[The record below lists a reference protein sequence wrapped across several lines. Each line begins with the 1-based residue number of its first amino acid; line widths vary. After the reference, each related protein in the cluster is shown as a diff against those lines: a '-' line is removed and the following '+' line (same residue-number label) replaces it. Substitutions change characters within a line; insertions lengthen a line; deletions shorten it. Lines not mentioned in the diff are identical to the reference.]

1 MPSHENRRAL
11 VTGGAS
17 GIGRGIAQRLA
28 ADGAHVAI
36 LDRDGGA
43 ARRVADE
50 IRAAD
55 GKAVAVTADV
65 RDRAAVGAA
74 VAAAAAGLGG
84 LDYLVNNAG
93 LVTMSA
99 FEETT
104 DEEWDLVMDVNC
116 KGMFIVTQEALPYL
130 REAGAAGAAGAGA
143 AVVNLSTVEAE
154 VVVSSG
160 GTCQV
165 HYNASKGGVKML
177 TKALAAELSR
187 YGIRVNAVAP
197 GPVATGFIPGVNH
210 DDPAVRA
217 FMDAR
222 LLIKRSAT
230 PADIAAAVTF
240 LLSSDAS
247 FITGVQLPV
256 DGGWLVR

>member
-1 MPSHENRRAL
+1 VPSHDNRRAL
-11 VTGGAS
+11 ITGGGS
-17 GIGRGIAQRLA
+17 GIGRGIAVRLA
-28 ADGAHVAI
+28 ADGASVAV
-36 LDRDGGA
+36 LDVDPA
-43 ARRVADE
+43 AAAKVVDE
-50 IRAAD
+50 IESAG
-55 GKAVAVTADV
+55 GKAIAVAADV
-65 RDRAAVGAA
+65 RDRPAIKSA
-74 VAAAAAGLGG
+74 VATAAEYLGG
-84 LDYLVNNAG
+84 IDYLVNNAG

-99 FEETT
+99 FEQTT

-116 KGMFIVTQEALPYL
+116 KGMFIVTQETTPYL
-130 REAGAAGAAGAGA
+130 RAADAGA

-187 YGIRVNAVAP
+187 YGIRVNSVAP
-197 GPVATGFIPGVNH
+197 GPVATGFIPGVDH
-210 DDPAVRA
+210 DDPEVRA
-217 FMDAR
+217 FMDDR

-230 PADIAAAVTF
+230 PADIAAAVSF
-240 LLSSDAS
+240 LLSTDAS

>member
-1 MPSHENRRAL
+1 VPLHSNRSAL
-11 VTGGAS
+11 ITGGAS
-17 GIGRGIAQRLA
+17 GIGRGIALRLA
-28 ADGAHVAI
+28 TDGARIAVLDVDSDGASTVAKEI
-36 LDRDGGA
+36 EAAGGT
-43 ARRVADE
+43 
-50 IRAAD
+50 
-55 GKAVAVTADV
+55 AVAVTADV
-65 RDRAAVGAA
+65 RDRDGVKAAVSRAA
-74 VAAAAAGLGG
+74 EYLDG
-84 LDYLVNNAG
+84 LDYLINNAG

-116 KGMFIVTQEALPYL
+116 KGMFVVTQEALPYL
-130 REAGAAGAAGAGA
+130 REAEPGA

-187 YGIRVNAVAP
+187 YGIRVNGVAP
-197 GPVATGFIPGVNH
+197 GPVATGFIPGVSH
-210 DDPAVRA
+210 DDPDVRA
-217 FMDAR
+217 FMDDR
-222 LLIKRSAT
+222 LLIKRSAQ
-230 PADIAAAVTF
+230 PADIAAAVSF

>member
-1 MPSHENRRAL
+1 VPSHNNRRAL
-11 VTGGAS
+11 ITGGAS
-17 GIGRGIAQRLA
+17 GIGRGIALRLS
-28 ADGAHVAI
+28 ADGASVAV
-36 LDRDGGA
+36 LDMNSQA
-43 ARRVADE
+43 AATVVDE
-50 IRAAD
+50 IEAAG

-65 RDRAAVGAA
+65 RDRTAVRTAVSDAATA
-74 VAAAAAGLGG
+74 LGG

-93 LVTMSA
+93 LVTMSS

-104 DEEWDLVMDVNC
+104 DDEWDLVMDVNC
-116 KGMFIVTQEALPYL
+116 KGMFVVTQEALRYL
-130 REAGAAGAAGAGA
+130 READAGA

-187 YGIRVNAVAP
+187 YGIRVNSVAP
-197 GPVATGFIPGVNH
+197 GPVATGFIPGVSH
-210 DDPAVRA
+210 DDPDVRA
-217 FMDAR
+217 FMDER

-230 PADIAAAVTF
+230 PTDIAAAVTF
-240 LLSSDAS
+240 LLSSEAS

>member
-11 VTGGAS
+11 ITGAGS
-17 GIGRGIAQRLA
+17 GIGRGVARRLA
-28 ADGAHVAI
+28 DE
-36 LDRDGGA
+36 GA
-43 ARRVADE
+43 AVALLDVNQETAFAVANE
-50 IRAAD
+50 ITTD
-55 GKAVAVTADV
+55 GGKAVAVAADV
-65 RDRAAVGAA
+65 RDRAAVRDAI
-74 VAAAAAGLGG
+74 AAAGAALGG
-84 LDYLVNNAG
+84 IDYLVNNAG
-93 LVTMSA
+93 LITMSA
-99 FEETT
+99 FEQTT

-116 KGMFIVTQEALPYL
+116 KGMFVVTQEALPYL
-130 REAGAAGAAGAGA
+130 RDAAEGA

-154 VVVSSG
+154 VVVSSQG
-160 GTCQV
+160 SCQV

-177 TKALAAELSR
+177 TKAMAAELSR

-197 GPVATGFIPGVNH
+197 GPVATNFIPGLSH
-210 DDPAVRA
+210 DDVDVRS

-222 LLIKRSAT
+222 LLIKRSGT
-230 PADIAAAVTF
+230 PEDIAAAISF

>member
-1 MPSHENRRAL
+1 MPSHDNRRAL

-17 GIGRGIAQRLA
+17 GIGRGIARRLA
-28 ADGAHVAI
+28 AEGANVAV
-36 LDRDGGA
+36 LDRDGVA
-43 ARRVADE
+43 AGRVADE
-50 IRAAD
+50 IQAAG

-65 RDRAAVGAA
+65 RARAAVRSA
-74 VAAAAAGLGG
+74 VAEAVSGLGG

-116 KGMFIVTQEALPYL
+116 KGMFIVTQEVLPYL
-130 REAGAAGAAGAGA
+130 REAGAGA

-197 GPVATGFIPGVNH
+197 GPVATGFIPGVSH

-217 FMDAR
+217 FMDER

-230 PADIAAAVTF
+230 PGDIAAAVSF
-240 LLSSDAS
+240 LLSPDAS

>member
-1 MPSHENRRAL
+1 VPSHNNRRAL
-11 VTGGAS
+11 ITGGAS
-17 GIGRGIAQRLA
+17 GIGRGIALRLS
-28 ADGAHVAI
+28 ADGASVAV
-36 LDRDGGA
+36 LDMNAQA
-43 ARRVADE
+43 AATVVDE
-50 IRAAD
+50 IEAAG
-55 GKAVAVTADV
+55 GKAVAVIADV
-65 RDRAAVGAA
+65 RDRTAVRTAVSDAATA
-74 VAAAAAGLGG
+74 LGG

-93 LVTMSA
+93 LVTMSS

-104 DEEWDLVMDVNC
+104 DDEWDLVMDVNC
-116 KGMFIVTQEALPYL
+116 KGMFVVTQEALRYL
-130 REAGAAGAAGAGA
+130 READAGA

-187 YGIRVNAVAP
+187 YGIRVNSIAP
-197 GPVATGFIPGVNH
+197 GPVATGFIPGVSH
-210 DDPAVRA
+210 DDPDVRA
-217 FMDAR
+217 FIDER

-230 PADIAAAVTF
+230 PTDIAAAVTF
-240 LLSSDAS
+240 LLSSEAS

>member
-1 MPSHENRRAL
+1 VPSHDNRRAL
-11 VTGGAS
+11 ITGGAS
-17 GIGRGIAQRLA
+17 GIGRGIALRLS
-28 ADGAHVAI
+28 ADGASVAV
-36 LDRDGGA
+36 LDMNAEA
-43 ARRVADE
+43 AVTVVEE
-50 IRAAD
+50 IEAAG

-65 RDRAAVGAA
+65 RNRTAVRAAVSD
-74 VAAAAAGLGG
+74 AAAALGG

-93 LVTMSA
+93 LVTMSS
-99 FEETT
+99 FEQTT
-104 DEEWDLVMDVNC
+104 DDEWDLVMDVNC
-116 KGMFIVTQEALPYL
+116 KGMFVVTQEALRYL
-130 REAGAAGAAGAGA
+130 CEADSSA

-187 YGIRVNAVAP
+187 YGIRVNSVAP
-197 GPVATGFIPGVNH
+197 GPVATGFVPGASH
-210 DDPAVRA
+210 DDPDVRA
-217 FMDAR
+217 FMDER

-240 LLSSDAS
+240 LLSSEAS

>member
-1 MPSHENRRAL
+1 VPSHENRRAL
-11 VTGGAS
+11 VTGGAN
-17 GIGRGIAQRLA
+17 GIGRGIAKRLA
-28 ADGAHVAI
+28 ADGADVAI
-36 LDRDGGA
+36 LDRDGA
-43 ARRVADE
+43 AAERVAAE
-50 IRAAD
+50 IQAA
-55 GKAVAVTADV
+55 GSKAVAVTADV
-65 RDRAAVGAA
+65 RDRAAVGSA
-74 VAAAAAGLGG
+74 VAEAAAGLGG
-84 LDYLVNNAG
+84 LDYLINNAG

-130 REAGAAGAAGAGA
+130 REGGVGA

-197 GPVATGFIPGVNH
+197 GPVATGFIPGVSH

-217 FMDAR
+217 FMDGR

-230 PADIAAAVTF
+230 PEDIAAAVSF

-247 FITGVQLPV
+247 FITGAQLPV

>member
-1 MPSHENRRAL
+1 MPSHDNRRAL
-11 VTGGAS
+11 ITGGAS
-17 GIGRGIAQRLA
+17 GIGRGIALRLA
-28 ADGAHVAI
+28 ADGASVAV
-36 LDRDGGA
+36 LDVNAAGA
-43 ARRVADE
+43 SAVVDE
-50 IRAAD
+50 VEAAG

-65 RDRAAVGAA
+65 RDRVAVHAAVSDASHA
-74 VAAAAAGLGG
+74 LGG

-93 LVTMSA
+93 LVTMSG

-116 KGMFIVTQEALPYL
+116 KGMFVVTQEALPYL
-130 REAGAAGAAGAGA
+130 RQADQGA

-197 GPVATGFIPGVNH
+197 GPVATGFIPGVSH
-210 DDPAVRA
+210 EDPGARA
-217 FMDAR
+217 FMDQR

-230 PADIAAAVTF
+230 PTDIAAAVSF
-240 LLSSDAS
+240 MLSSDAS

>member
-1 MPSHENRRAL
+1 MPSHDNRRAV

-17 GIGRGIAQRLA
+17 GIGRGIALRLA
-28 ADGAHVAI
+28 GDGASIAV
-36 LDRDGGA
+36 LDVNEA
-43 ARRVADE
+43 AAAGVVEE
-50 IRAAD
+50 IESAG
-55 GKAVAVTADV
+55 GKAFAVAADV
-65 RDRAAVGAA
+65 RDREAVRSALSTAASA
-74 VAAAAAGLGG
+74 LGG

-99 FEETT
+99 FEDTT

-116 KGMFIVTQEALPYL
+116 KGMFVVTQEALPYL
-130 REAGAAGAAGAGA
+130 REAADGA

-154 VVVSSG
+154 VIVSSG

-165 HYNASKGGVKML
+165 HYNASKGAVKML

-197 GPVATGFIPGVNH
+197 GPVATGFIPGVSH
-210 DDPAVRA
+210 DDPDVRA
-217 FMDAR
+217 FMDQR
-222 LLIKRSAT
+222 LLIKRSGT
-230 PADIAAAVTF
+230 PADIAAAVSF

>member
-1 MPSHENRRAL
+1 VPSHDNRRAF
-11 VTGGAS
+11 VTGAGS
-17 GIGRGIAQRLA
+17 GIGRGIAHRLA
-28 ADGAHVAI
+28 AE
-36 LDRDGGA
+36 GA
-43 ARRVADE
+43 AVAVVDVNSEAAAAVVTE
-50 IRAAD
+50 IESAD
-55 GKAVAVTADV
+55 GKAVAITADV
-65 RDRAAVGAA
+65 RDRATVRAA
-74 VAAAAAGLGG
+74 VAEAVESLGG
-84 LDYLVNNAG
+84 IDLLVNNAG
-93 LVTMSA
+93 LVTMSS

-104 DEEWDLVMDVNC
+104 DDEWDLVMDVNC
-116 KGMFIVTQEALPYL
+116 KGMFVVTQEALPHL
-130 REAGAAGAAGAGA
+130 RASGQGA

-187 YGIRVNAVAP
+187 YNIRVNAVAP
-197 GPVATGFIPGVNH
+197 GPVATGFIPGISH
-210 DDPAVRA
+210 DDPDVRA
-217 FMDAR
+217 FMDER

-230 PADIAAAVTF
+230 PSDIAAAVNF
-240 LLSSDAS
+240 LLSADAS

>member
-11 VTGGAS
+11 ITGGAS
-17 GIGRGIAQRLA
+17 GIGRGIARRLA

-36 LDRDGGA
+36 LDRDGA
-43 ARRVADE
+43 AAERVAGE
-50 IRAAD
+50 IQAAG

-65 RDRAAVGAA
+65 RDRAAVAAA
-74 VAAAAAGLGG
+74 VAAAATALGG
-84 LDYLVNNAG
+84 LGYLVNNAG

-130 REAGAAGAAGAGA
+130 REAGPGA

-197 GPVATGFIPGVNH
+197 GPVATGFIPGVSH

-230 PADIAAAVTF
+230 PDDIAAAVTF

>member
-1 MPSHENRRAL
+1 MPSHNNRRAL
-11 VTGGAS
+11 ITGGAS
-17 GIGRGIAQRLA
+17 GIGRGIALRLS
-28 ADGAHVAI
+28 ADGASVAV
-36 LDRDGGA
+36 LDMNAQA
-43 ARRVADE
+43 AATVVDE
-50 IRAAD
+50 IEAAG
-55 GKAVAVTADV
+55 GKAVAVIADV
-65 RDRAAVGAA
+65 RDRTAVRTAVSDAATA
-74 VAAAAAGLGG
+74 LGG

-93 LVTMSA
+93 LVTMSS

-104 DEEWDLVMDVNC
+104 DDEWDLVMDVNC
-116 KGMFIVTQEALPYL
+116 KGMFVVTQEALRYL
-130 REAGAAGAAGAGA
+130 READAGA

-187 YGIRVNAVAP
+187 YGIRVNSIAP
-197 GPVATGFIPGVNH
+197 GPVATGFIPGVSH
-210 DDPAVRA
+210 DDPDVRA
-217 FMDAR
+217 FIDER

-230 PADIAAAVTF
+230 PTDIAAAVTF
-240 LLSSDAS
+240 LLSSEAS